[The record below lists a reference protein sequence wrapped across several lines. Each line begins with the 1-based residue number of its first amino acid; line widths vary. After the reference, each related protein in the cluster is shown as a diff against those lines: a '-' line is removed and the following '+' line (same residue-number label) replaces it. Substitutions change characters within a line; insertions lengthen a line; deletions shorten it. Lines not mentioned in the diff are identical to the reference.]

1 MKYQKLVIILNA
13 CILIILSYFY
23 ILYISEDKTP
33 QQTIIYQSQPD
44 NLICSISAYTNHPQE
59 TNHDNNHTAI
69 MEKPVAGYTC
79 AVSQDLI
86 HWLGGTIYIKGIGIR
101 KVNDLMNKRFEKS
114 VDLYIGTVKQ
124 AKEFGRQDKQVIFL
138 GR

>member
-1 MKYQKLVIILNA
+1 MQNQKLVVILN
-13 CILIILSYFY
+13 ILTLFLLSWFY

-33 QQTIIYQSQPD
+33 QQTIIHQSQSE
-44 NLICSISAYTNHPQE
+44 NLTCSISAYTNHPQE

-69 MEKPVAGYTC
+69 MEEPIAGYTC

-101 KVNDLMNKRFEKS
+101 KVNDLMNKRFKKS
-114 VDLYIGTVKQ
+114 IDLYMGTVKQ